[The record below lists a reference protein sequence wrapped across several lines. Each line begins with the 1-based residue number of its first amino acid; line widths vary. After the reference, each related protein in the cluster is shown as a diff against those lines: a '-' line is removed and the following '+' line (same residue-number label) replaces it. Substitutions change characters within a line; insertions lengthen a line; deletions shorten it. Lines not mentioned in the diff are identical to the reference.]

1 MTFPRGSLAAAVVLT
16 LAQWTSSVVLAQDP
30 PAQAANES
38 YSSKR
43 FVEVLYDRSR
53 AANKKGIELWVTTD
67 AGQTWVNH
75 GDVDVSKPAAPFQA
89 PRDGRYGFLLVP
101 VAADGRRETTP
112 KTGDAPERTIVVDTV
127 PPVVEVLSPNGGEML
142 GSAHATVVQ
151 WAAADANLDPTK
163 GITIEV
169 STGKDEWVAVA
180 QNVPNTGKYHWDIPA
195 TLSSMTCRIRVSARD
210 LAGNV
215 TSDVSDAD
223 FVIDGLP
230 PELRITGPATANEIP
245 VKIEWQGGDLGG
257 SGLKRVSLYVTRD
270 GGQTWKLHGDDPG
283 LKSPFLFTDLD
294 GLYGF
299 KLVGEDRMGNANP
312 APVPGMPPL
321 FMMTLDRTKP
331 EVKLSAPVAGGYLG
345 GVPLDIQW
353 TAKDNVDMPAN
364 GIELSWSDDGG
375 KTWKELA
382 KGVKNDGLHKW
393 TPPRATMPDC
403 RVKIAAADF
412 AGNVREVVSERFG
425 IDGTVP
431 EARATGPDRSGST
444 TVPIAYE
451 IKNRGSAP
459 IKTVS
464 LYFRPDGVKE
474 WAKYGEDPDREPPF
488 TFAKGDGKY
497 GIYITCA
504 TEMGLKTDFVQ
515 KVPDND
521 TEPQLTLTID
531 STPPV
536 VSLTSFNDGAVV
548 MAGAA
553 ADITWKV
560 VEPNPDPRGASIHHS
575 PDGGK
580 TWILIAQ
587 NLDALKGSHRWIVP
601 NTSGTRHKIRVTA
614 ADRFGN
620 KGQAES
626 EKMFAIDND
635 APVVTILERPAMVSR
650 STKVVAK
657 YKATDA
663 TSGVDKVTLYAKGLS
678 EKGPYKILAEL
689 RNAEGTIEAELP
701 GEGVWGMILV
711 AMDGA
716 GHPSTDPDRLTRPD
730 MVVTVDST
738 KPDIGIKSFGLP
750 SGAKTWLNSA
760 WEVEWTATDKFT
772 ALDKIVLRIE
782 YSSDGGRTWFVAVP
796 KHNNAGRADLRAHLL
811 QGKKYRLRLVAIDE
825 AGNEAEDSTGDFDPG
840 EVPPPGLTLKG
851 IEDGRQIVVG
861 TPILLFWSSPDR
873 TIREASIEISK
884 DGGKTWAL
892 LSALSGPS
900 GKVILP
906 EQEGRYQIR
915 ASAKD
920 AANRPTSSNVLTF
933 DMITGVE
940 QVRIIANGSAEPGAF
955 VSAVIEPKS
964 ILKTAKE
971 LRLEMSENAQE
982 WSPVSEIKGTSF
994 SFKAPIKTG
1003 EYVVRVVVKAADGRE
1018 YDSNHFR
1025 FKVLEKGSG
1034 IRLANFRGGH
1044 GYVGGTGRPIII
1056 ATDADLS
1063 QVKVEFSDASG
1074 REGSWKTLTDLKP
1087 LATGFHW
1094 VLPKITS
1101 ATCRLRVSTIDLKG
1115 REVAD
1120 MSERDFGIEP
1130 GEGQTPVANPPVKT
1144 PIDENKDPLR
1154 LRTVLPDKLKGGTK
1168 VRLDWAAADKDAKV
1182 TISLV
1187 VDGLPGVLFRDQSS
1201 SGGAEFTVPK
1211 LDSKECTILLTAGD
1225 KKWSSRTFEIVS
1237 HAPSIDGVDIE
1248 IPKK

>member
-1 MTFPRGSLAAAVVLT
+1 MTFPRGSLAAAAVLA
-16 LAQWTSSVVLAQDP
+16 LATWTSSVLAQDP

-43 FVEVLYDRSR
+43 FVEVLYDKSR
-53 AANKKGIELWVTTD
+53 ASGKKGLELWVTTD

-75 GDVDVSKPAAPFQA
+75 GDVDASKPAAPFLA

-101 VAADGRRETTP
+101 VAATGQREITP
-112 KTGDAPERTIVVDTV
+112 KQGDAPERTIVVDTV
-127 PPVVEVLSPNGGEML
+127 PPVVEVLAPNGGEML
-142 GSAHATVVQ
+142 GSARATVIQ

-163 GITIEV
+163 GITIEA
-169 STGKDEWVAVA
+169 STGKDEWIAVA

-195 TLSSMTCRIRVSARD
+195 TLSSMTCRIRVTARD

-215 TSDVSDAD
+215 TGDTSDAD
-223 FVIDGLP
+223 FIIDGLP
-230 PELRITGPATANEIP
+230 PELRITGPATANEVP

-299 KLVGEDRMGNANP
+299 KLVGEDKMGNANP

-331 EVKLSAPVAGGYLG
+331 EVKISSPTAGGYLG
-345 GVPLDIQW
+345 GVPIDLQW

-364 GIELSWSDDGG
+364 GIDLFWSDDNGR
-375 KTWKELA
+375 TWKEIA
-382 KGVKNDGLHKW
+382 KGVKNDGLYKW

-403 RVKIAAADF
+403 RVKVVAADF
-412 AGNVREVVSERFG
+412 AGNVREVASERFG
-425 IDGTVP
+425 IDGSIP
-431 EARATGPDRSGST
+431 EARATGPDRSNST
-444 TVPIAYE
+444 TVQIAYE
-451 IKNRGSAP
+451 FKNRGSSP
-459 IKTVS
+459 IKAVS
-464 LYFRPDGVKE
+464 LYFRLDGVKE
-474 WAKYGEDPDREPPF
+474 WAKYGEDPDRETPF
-488 TFAKGDGKY
+488 MFSKADGKY
-497 GIYITCA
+497 GIYLTCA
-504 TEMGLKTDFVQ
+504 TEMGLKSDFVQ
-515 KVPDND
+515 KAPDAD

-531 STPPV
+531 SSPPV
-536 VSLTSFNDGAVV
+536 VALTSFNDGAVV

-553 ADITWKV
+553 TDITWKI
-560 VEPNPDPRGASIHHS
+560 VEPNPDPRGVQIYHS

-580 TWILIAQ
+580 QWNLIAQ
-587 NLDALKGSHRWIVP
+587 GVDALKGSHRWIVP
-601 NTSGTRHKIRVTA
+601 NASGTRHKIRVVA
-614 ADRFGN
+614 GDRFGN
-620 KGQAES
+620 KGMAES

-635 APVVTILERPAMVSR
+635 APLVTIVERPAMVSR
-650 STKVVAK
+650 STHVAAK

-663 TSGVDKVTLYAKGLS
+663 TSGIEKVTLYAKPLS
-678 EKGPYKILAEL
+678 SKEPYKILGEA
-689 RNAEGTIEAELP
+689 RNAEGTFEADLP
-701 GEGVWGMILV
+701 GEGVWGLILV

-716 GHPSTDPDRLTRPD
+716 GHPSSDPDRLTRPD

-738 KPDIGIKSFGLP
+738 KPDLGVKSFGLP

-760 WEVEWTATDKFT
+760 WEVEWTATDKLT
-772 ALDKIVLRIE
+772 SLDKIVLRIE

-796 KHNNAGRADLRAHLL
+796 KHNNSGRADLRAHLL

-825 AGNEAEDSTGDFDPG
+825 AGNEAEDSTGEFDPG

-861 TPILLFWSSPDR
+861 TPMMLFWSSPDR
-873 TIREASIEISK
+873 TIREAAIELSK
-884 DGGKTWAL
+884 DGGKTWSL
-892 LSALSGPS
+892 LSTLTGPS

-906 EQEGRYQIR
+906 DQEGRYQVR

-920 AANRPTSSNVLTF
+920 AANRPTTSNVLTF
-933 DMITGVE
+933 DLITGVD

-964 ILKTAKE
+964 ILKTARE
-971 LRLEMSENAQE
+971 LRLEMSENAQD
-982 WSPVSEIKGTSF
+982 WSPVSEVKGTSF
-994 SFKAPIKTG
+994 SFKAPLKTG

-1025 FKVLEKGSG
+1025 FKVMEKGSG
-1034 IRLANFRGGH
+1034 IRLANFRGGQS
-1044 GYVGGTGRPIII
+1044 YVGGTGRPIII

-1063 QVKVEFSDASG
+1063 QVRVEFSDQSG
-1074 REGSWKTLTDLKP
+1074 REGTWKPLTDLKP

-1094 VLPKITS
+1094 VLPKIKS
-1101 ATCRLRVSTIDLKG
+1101 ATCRLRVSTLDTKG
-1115 REVAD
+1115 REMSD

-1130 GEGQTPVANPPVKT
+1130 GDGQTVVSNPPVKP
-1144 PIDENKDPLR
+1144 PIDENKEPLR
-1154 LRTVLPDKLKGGTK
+1154 LKTELPERLKGGTK
-1168 VRLDWAAADKDAKV
+1168 LRLDWAAADKEAKV
-1182 TISLV
+1182 TVSLV
-1187 VDGLPGVLFRDQSS
+1187 ADGNPGVLFRDQSS
-1201 SGGAEFTVPK
+1201 SGGAEFTVPRIDAK
-1211 LDSKECTILLTAGD
+1211 DCTIVLTSGER
-1225 KKWSSRTFEIVS
+1225 KWTSRPFEIIS
-1237 HAPSIDGVDIE
+1237 HAPAIDGVDIE